1 MNMSIALPAW
11 QIFAILGIALLI
23 AEIFVSGFVLLPIG
37 VAFLLTAAASIF
49 ISSWPALVAI
59 LAVAQLLV
67 FWVFQ
72 NHLKK
77 YLARTRAYTNAEGM
91 IGSECVVTETIRPD
105 QFGQV
110 KLYGDTWQAGTYH
123 PEPLEKGRRVAIT
136 RIDGNK
142 VFVEPVN

>member
-1 MNMSIALPAW
+1 MSASLPAW

-37 VAFLLTAAASIF
+37 IAFLLTAVVSLF
-49 ISSWPALVAI
+49 ISSWSVLVAI
-59 LAVAQLLV
+59 LAVAQVVV

-72 NHLKK
+72 THFKK
-77 YLARTRAYTNAEGM
+77 YLARTRAYTGAEGM
-91 IGSECVVTETIRPD
+91 IGAECVVTETIRPD

-123 PEPLEKGRRVAIT
+123 SEPLEKGRRVAIT
-136 RIDGNK
+136 KIDGNK